1 MNAVSITITIMFLAG
16 KDRRIHGKKEK
27 RGNMW
32 KENQITQN
40 LSLFKYFFPEA
51 YQKLLLPLIE

>member
-27 RGNMW
+27 KR
-32 KENQITQN
+32 
-40 LSLFKYFFPEA
+40 KYVERKSDKPKFVTFQVFFPRSISEA
-51 YQKLLLPLIE
+51 SITSH